1 MNKNDTKL
9 KVDALEWRVELPVAS
24 KAALRV
30 RFSSFLSLSLSLS
43 RACVSSRSF
52 FSVLSHCFQESISP
66 NCDSSLKQMKESKGD
81 AKSAKSA
88 ADAKASAVL
97 TLRGSRGSDSNA
109 TTTNVRLSE
118 EDCVKLRDSMDE
130 AAKRVK
136 EVMEKYG
143 GEEGE
148 K

>member
-30 RFSSFLSLSLSLS
+30 RFSSFSLSLSY
-43 RACVSSRSF
+43 VSSRSF
-52 FSVLSHCFQESISP
+52 FSVLLHCFQERISP

-88 ADAKASAVL
+88 ADAQASAVL

>member
-81 AKSAKSA
+81 AVSAKSA
-88 ADAKASAVL
+88 ADAQASAVL

>member
-1 MNKNDTKL
+1 M
-9 KVDALEWRVELPVAS
+9 
-24 KAALRV
+24 
-30 RFSSFLSLSLSLS
+30 
-43 RACVSSRSF
+43 
-52 FSVLSHCFQESISP
+52 
-66 NCDSSLKQMKESKGD
+66 
-81 AKSAKSA
+81 SATSA
-88 ADAKASAVL
+88 ADARASAVL
-97 TLRGSRGSDSNA
+97 TLRGSRASDLNATANA

-118 EDCVKLRDSMDE
+118 EDCVKLRNSMDE

>member
-1 MNKNDTKL
+1 M
-9 KVDALEWRVELPVAS
+9 
-24 KAALRV
+24 
-30 RFSSFLSLSLSLS
+30 
-43 RACVSSRSF
+43 SSRSF
-52 FSVLSHCFQESISP
+52 FSVLLHCFQESISP

-81 AKSAKSA
+81 ATSAKSA
-88 ADAKASAVL
+88 ADAQASAVL

>member
-9 KVDALEWRVELPVAS
+9 KVDALEWCVELPVAS

-30 RFSSFLSLSLSLS
+30 CFSSFLSLSLSLS

-81 AKSAKSA
+81 AVSAKSA
-88 ADAKASAVL
+88 ADTQASAVL

>member
-1 MNKNDTKL
+1 MNENDTKL

-30 RFSSFLSLSLSLS
+30 RFSSFLSLSLS

-81 AKSAKSA
+81 AVSAKSA
-88 ADAKASAVL
+88 ADTQASAVL

-109 TTTNVRLSE
+109 ITTNVRLSE

>member
-1 MNKNDTKL
+1 M
-9 KVDALEWRVELPVAS
+9 
-24 KAALRV
+24 
-30 RFSSFLSLSLSLS
+30 
-43 RACVSSRSF
+43 SSRSF
-52 FSVLSHCFQESISP
+52 FSVLSRCFQESISP

-81 AKSAKSA
+81 AVSAKSA
-88 ADAKASAVL
+88 ADAQASAVL

>member
-1 MNKNDTKL
+1 M
-9 KVDALEWRVELPVAS
+9 
-24 KAALRV
+24 
-30 RFSSFLSLSLSLS
+30 
-43 RACVSSRSF
+43 SSRSF

-81 AKSAKSA
+81 ATSATSA
-88 ADAKASAVL
+88 ADAQASAVL

>member
-1 MNKNDTKL
+1 MNENDTKL
-9 KVDALEWRVELPVAS
+9 KVDALEWCVELPVAS

-30 RFSSFLSLSLSLS
+30 RFSSFFFSLSLS

-81 AKSAKSA
+81 ATSATSA
-88 ADAKASAVL
+88 ADAQASAVL

>member
-9 KVDALEWRVELPVAS
+9 KVDALEWGVELPVAS

-30 RFSSFLSLSLSLS
+30 SFSSFFSLSLSY
-43 RACVSSRSF
+43 VSSRSF
-52 FSVLSHCFQESISP
+52 FSVLLHCFQERISP

-81 AKSAKSA
+81 ATSAKSV
-88 ADAKASAVL
+88 ADAQASAVL

>member
-1 MNKNDTKL
+1 MNENDTKL

-30 RFSSFLSLSLSLS
+30 RFPSFFSLSLSLV
-43 RACVSSRSF
+43 RVSSRSF

-66 NCDSSLKQMKESKGD
+66 SCDSSLKQMKESKGD
-81 AKSAKSA
+81 AVSAKSA
-88 ADAKASAVL
+88 ADAQASAVL

>member
-1 MNKNDTKL
+1 L
-9 KVDALEWRVELPVAS
+9 RSLVLLP
-24 KAALRV
+24 R
-30 RFSSFLSLSLSLS
+30 
-43 RACVSSRSF
+43 
-52 FSVLSHCFQESISP
+52 ENSP

-81 AKSAKSA
+81 VGATSA
-88 ADAKASAVL
+88 ADARASAVL
-97 TLRGSRGSDSNA
+97 TLRGSRASDSNA
-109 TTTNVRLSE
+109 TTTNIRLSE
-118 EDCVKLRDSMDE
+118 EDCVKLRDLMDE

>member
-81 AKSAKSA
+81 AVSAKSA
-88 ADAKASAVL
+88 ADTQASAVL

>member
-1 MNKNDTKL
+1 M
-9 KVDALEWRVELPVAS
+9 
-24 KAALRV
+24 
-30 RFSSFLSLSLSLS
+30 
-43 RACVSSRSF
+43 SSRSF

-81 AKSAKSA
+81 AASAKSA
-88 ADAKASAVL
+88 ADTQASAVL